1 MTSAI
6 RIKLS
11 LMMFLEFFI
20 WGAWFVTLGTYLLHN
35 LKATGTQVGVAF
47 LTQSIGA
54 IVAPF
59 IIGLIADRFFSAQ
72 KILGVLHLAGAV
84 LLWRAS
90 SAPDFNSFYP
100 NILTYMVLYMPTLA
114 LVNSISFRQM
124 KNPQK
129 EFAPIRVLG
138 TLGWIVAGLTIGWLN
153 WEQIDSNDNTVLQYS
168 FLMAAGASALL
179 GVFSFTLPATPPI
192 KSGQSSSLG
201 DLLGLEAIGLLKNR
215 SYLIFF
221 LASIAICIPLS
232 FYYNFTNPFLNEVG
246 MKAAAGVQSLGQ
258 VSELLFMLAIPL
270 FFSKLGVKKMLAIG
284 MVAWVLRYAF
294 FAYGDAL
301 GNYWMLI
308 AGIVLHGVCYDFFFV
323 TGQIY
328 TDNLAGERFKSSA
341 QGFIT
346 LATYGVGMLIG
357 TLLSGRIFDN
367 YQLADGA
374 HNWRMIWLIPAG
386 IAAVVLLL
394 FLLLF
399 RERTRVPATTEATVA
414 YGETSTLAPG

>member
-1 MTSAI
+1 MPTSI

-11 LMMFLEFFI
+11 IMMFLEFFI

-35 LKATGTQVGVAF
+35 LKATGVEVGVAF

-59 IIGLIADRFFSAQ
+59 IVGLIADRFFSAQ

-90 SAPDFNSFYP
+90 QAPDFGSFYP

-114 LVNSISFRQM
+114 LVNSVAFRQM
-124 KNPQK
+124 KDPQK

-138 TLGWIVAGLTIGWLN
+138 TLGWIIAGLTIGWLS
-153 WEQIDSNDNTVLQYS
+153 WEQTNNLQAT

-179 GVFSFTLPATPPI
+179 GLFSFALPATPPM
-192 KSGQSSSLG
+192 KSGQAGASLG
-201 DLLGLEAIGLLKNR
+201 SMLGLDAIGLLKNR

-221 LASIAICIPLS
+221 LASIAICIPLA
-232 FYYNFTNPFLNEVG
+232 FYYGFTNPFLNEVG
-246 MKAAAGVQSLGQ
+246 MKSAAGVQSLGQ

-284 MVAWVLRYAF
+284 MGAWVLRYLF
-294 FAYGDAL
+294 FAYGDGL

-308 AGIVLHGVCYDFFFV
+308 VGIVLHGVCYDFFFV

-328 TDNLAGERFKSSA
+328 TDNLAGDQFKSAA

-367 YQLADGA
+367 YQLTATT

-399 RERTRVPATTEATVA
+399 RERARQGQLAETESPYTP
-414 YGETSTLAPG
+414 TSLAPAG